1 LSIDD
6 DPADEPAEDEDDGA
20 DGADDA
26 DDRPG
31 ALLPDSTG
39 T

>member
-20 DGADDA
+20 DGADD
-26 DDRPG
+26 RPG